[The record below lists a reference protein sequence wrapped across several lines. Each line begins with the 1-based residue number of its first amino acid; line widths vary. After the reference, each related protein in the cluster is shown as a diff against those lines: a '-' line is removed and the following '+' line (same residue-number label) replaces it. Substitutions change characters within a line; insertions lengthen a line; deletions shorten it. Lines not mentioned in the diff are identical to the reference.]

1 MLCNLKE
8 LSRWGESAG
17 AISVALHMLAYDGDN
32 EGLFRAAFMQS
43 GSPTPIGDITRGQR
57 YYDFIVD
64 ETLCKESSDAL
75 DCLRGVPENA
85 LQAAVARTPSFSS
98 NQVSNQVS
106 VFGGVVID

>member
-1 MLCNLKE
+1 
-8 LSRWGESAG
+8 
-17 AISVALHMLAYDGDN
+17 MLAYDGDN

-75 DCLRGVPENA
+75 DCLRGVPEDA

-98 NQVSNQVS
+98 NQSLVLAWMPRADGMFLPNNFQRLIQD
-106 VFGGVVID
+106 GK